1 MTNNRRKTMN
11 TNENKQETAEQEN
24 TAAEEA
30 AAKDTA

>member
-24 TAAEEA
+24 AQAEEIGRA
-30 AAKDTA
+30 HV